1 MDIHRL
7 ALLVVLLTLIGFITV
22 FHQVKIWRSGYR
34 INELREKKRL
44 LSEERRRLELDVAR
58 AKSSQV
64 LLARAEALAVPVSLP
79 AQYNV
84 VRVSMKIPANEEP
97 DTRDP
102 ENPGH
107 Q

>member
-22 FHQVKIWRSGYR
+22 FHQVKLWRSGYR
-34 INELREKKRL
+34 INDLREKKRL

-58 AKSSQV
+58 AKSSSA
-64 LLARAEALAVPVSLP
+64 LLEHAQALAVPVSLP

-84 VRVSMKIPANEEP
+84 VRVTEEAPARTQTVERDAARP
-97 DTRDP
+97 D
-102 ENPGH
+102 NP
-107 Q
+107 

>member
-1 MDIHRL
+1 MDIYRL

-34 INELREKKRL
+34 INELREQKRL

-58 AKSSQV
+58 AQSSQV
-64 LLARAEALAVPVSLP
+64 LLARAAALAVPVSLP

-84 VRVSMKIPANEEP
+84 VRVADPDPAPTGTVERE
-97 DTRDP
+97 P
-102 ENPGH
+102 ENPGN